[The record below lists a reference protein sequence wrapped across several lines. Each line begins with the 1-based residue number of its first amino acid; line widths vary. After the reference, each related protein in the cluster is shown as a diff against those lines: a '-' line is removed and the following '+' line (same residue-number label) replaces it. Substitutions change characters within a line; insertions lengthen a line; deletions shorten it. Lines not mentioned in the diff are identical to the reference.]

1 MTYLEIKEKNL
12 RSAINQVLADTK
24 TMIESYEQNTLTME
38 YVTTAMNSMANQLQ
52 DLWGQ
57 LDSITEMNMEDR
69 K

>member
-1 MTYLEIKEKNL
+1 MTYLEIKQKNL